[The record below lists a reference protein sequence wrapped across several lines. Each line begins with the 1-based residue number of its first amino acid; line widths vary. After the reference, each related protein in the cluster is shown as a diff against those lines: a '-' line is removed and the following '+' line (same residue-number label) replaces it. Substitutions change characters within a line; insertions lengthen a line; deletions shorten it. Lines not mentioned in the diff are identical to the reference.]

1 MFVAGIDAH
10 ATYSVT
16 CVVSKEGQLVSGPT
30 RIKNADADR
39 LSEHLERYRPL
50 EVVVETSPAWPWLF
64 DRLAGNGVHF
74 VLAHA
79 KRLRIIAG
87 SNYKSDDIDAEL
99 LARMRLAGLIPE
111 VHPKSVEQRG
121 QAVLLRNRA
130 RLVRQRTQMVNRI
143 HAQLHNAG
151 LHLERGRMLTEGG
164 REWVRS
170 EAWPLLGEEQR
181 LFIQMQWALIDHL
194 SPMIR
199 TLDHR
204 VEHVGRNIPAVA
216 LLETIPGI
224 GPYRALLI
232 ATEVLPIERFRTPA
246 HLVSYAGL
254 APRHSQSG
262 LLPIRHGSIPS

>member
-1 MFVAGIDAH
+1 M
-10 ATYSVT
+10 
-16 CVVSKEGQLVSGPT
+16 
-30 RIKNADADR
+30 
-39 LSEHLERYRPL
+39 
-50 EVVVETSPAWPWLF
+50 
-64 DRLAGNGVHF
+64 
-74 VLAHA
+74 LAHA

-121 QAVLLRNRA
+121 HAVLLRHRA

-151 LHLERGRMLTEGG
+151 LHLERGRMLTESG

-170 EAWPLLGEEQR
+170 EAWPVLGEEQR
-181 LFIQMQWALIDHL
+181 LFIQMQWALIDHV

-204 VEHVGRNIPAVA
+204 VEHVGRLIPAVA

-232 ATEVLPIERFRTPA
+232 ATEVLPIERFRRPA

-254 APRHSQSG
+254 APRYSQSG
-262 LLPIRHGSIPS
+262 LRPIRHGSIPAGANRWLRGTFVRAVVSHITHAPDSWLSHANDRIKERLGWQVARVATARRLARAVHAMLRTGEVWQDDLGTREH